1 MALAGPFVRHPSPRP
16 ESAARPLTSALLID
30 SLIRSLLVGSLYAL
44 MALGLTLT
52 FAVVRLPNFAHA
64 ELITVGA
71 YAALVASLN
80 ISANPVVVLG
90 IAGLAGATVAWLG
103 HRLVFRPLDRASA
116 AHSKGSMYNLILASF
131 ALGLILRYLIFLVVD
146 RFDYFDKRIA
156 VPLEVWVQRGPVTL
170 TNVFFW
176 VIPTSLLLV
185 IGLSLL
191 LNYTNLGR
199 EMRALADN
207 DNLAR
212 IIGVPVDRVHDLT
225 WLLAGF
231 MAGIA
236 GGLWGLYTFVNPLL
250 GWLAILSV
258 FAATVLG
265 GMTSFTGTILGAY
278 VVGFSEN
285 TVMQALNSYMGL
297 DFSFKPAIPF
307 IIIVLVLLFR
317 PQGFTQLAES
327 LGSLRRPAQLTRRA
341 TTPIRPGQGEQP

>member
-1 MALAGPFVRHPSPRP
+1 M
-16 ESAARPLTSALLID
+16 TSALLVD

-71 YAALVASLN
+71 YAALVTSLN

-90 IAGLAGATVAWLG
+90 LSGVAGALVAWIG
-103 HRLVFRPLDRASA
+103 HRTVFRPLAKHTDG
-116 AHSKGSMYNLILASF
+116 HTTGNMYSLILASF
-131 ALGLILRYLIFLVVD
+131 ALGLILRYIIFVIVD

-156 VPLEVWVQRGPVTL
+156 VPLEVWVQNGPVTL

-176 VIPTSLLLV
+176 VIPTALLLV

-207 DNLAR
+207 HTLAR

-225 WLLAGF
+225 WLLAGG
-231 MAGIA
+231 MAGVA
-236 GGLWGLYTFVNPLL
+236 GGLWGLYTFVNPLV

-265 GMTSFTGTILGAY
+265 GMSSFTGTILGAY

-285 TVMQALNSYMGL
+285 TVMQALNSYLGL

-317 PQGFTQLAES
+317 PQGFTELGES
-327 LGSLRRPAQLTRRA
+327 LGKLRPQPQINRQTAVPTRPDQGG
-341 TTPIRPGQGEQP
+341 TP